1 MLRCLLATC
10 ALFSVTAVP
19 ALWSQDQDA
28 PETSRWAS
36 AIAKFEE
43 QDKTSPTEPG
53 GVVFVGSSSVRMW
66 DLEKSFPNA
75 GYLNRGFGGS
85 QIDDSI
91 QFAKELV
98 LKHKPRIVV
107 MYAGDNDI
115 AAGKSPEVVAGDFK
129 KFQDRLHKE
138 LPQTQLIFIAIKP
151 SLKRWE
157 MWPRMHAA
165 NKLIAAE
172 CDKDERLAF
181 ADIIEPMLDEDGTPL
196 PGLFVKD
203 GLHLSEAGYETW
215 TKVLNFELDRAR
227 RRLAPAKS
235 P

>member
-1 MLRCLLATC
+1 MLCRLLAAC
-10 ALFSVTAVP
+10 VLFSVTAVP
-19 ALWSQDQDA
+19 ALWSQDA

-53 GVVFVGSSSVRMW
+53 GVVFVGSSSVRLW
-66 DLEKSFPNA
+66 DLEKSFPNS

-85 QIDDSI
+85 QIADSI

-115 AAGKSPEVVAGDFK
+115 AAGKSPEVVAGDFRT
-129 KFQDRLHKE
+129 FRELVHRE
-138 LPQTQLIFIAIKP
+138 LPETQLIFIAIKP

-165 NKLIAAE
+165 NTLIAAQ

-181 ADIIEPMLDEDGTPL
+181 ADIIEPMLGQEGTPS
-196 PGLFVKD
+196 PELFAKD

-215 TKVLNFELDRAR
+215 TKVVTSEIRQAQE
-227 RRLAPAKS
+227 RLAKRPTR
-235 P
+235 